1 MQRQAQ
7 NRRRQMDRALRW
19 SLLLF
24 FGFLAVTQQ
33 VLTNG
38 PLVAYDRELNSQP
51 KPQFEGFSG
60 FVLRRLDDL
69 GLRGV
74 TATVLLIA
82 AAFIAYKFKTW
93 RPLNLAVLSLL
104 LLNVTVGGS
113 KILLGRTKPRDGFDL
128 LRAEFICE
136 KWQWP
141 AYRAEELVRP
151 SGGRRRRRR
160 TGRQHPRIGGR
171 PRAADAQLRD
181 ARPALPGQRGARR
194 AVGRPPGNGAG
205 RQPLLHRP
213 SGRGRDR
220 GRLTLPYQLPSQP
233 SERPL

>member
-82 AAFIAYKFKTW
+82 AAFIAYNFKTW
-93 RPLNLAVLSLL
+93 RPLNLAILSLL

-128 LRAEFICE
+128 LHAGGMS
-136 KWQWP
+136 
-141 AYRAEELVRP
+141 YP
-151 SGGRRRRRR
+151 SG
-160 TGRQHPRIGGR
+160 H
-171 PRAADAQLRD
+171 ASN
-181 ARPALPGQRGARR
+181 
-194 AVGRPPGNGAG
+194 AVLSWGILAYLIYRYAKV
-205 RQPLLHRP
+205 
-213 SGRGRDR
+213 DR
-220 GRLTLPYQLPSQP
+220 YQGRLASAGVALITLTVCTVSLIRHTHWFSDLLGGVFIGSALLVAVIAVDRYVPSKSQLH
-233 SERPL
+233 